1 MSAFT
6 SSHYAARTRA
16 VIVVDIVGSS
26 RASDDLLDP
35 MKSEMESLLAQALAT
50 AGLSWDEAG
59 HPRETGDGAML
70 AFPDHEAGRL
80 VEVVFHL
87 DHLLRS
93 RNRYHRFPM
102 RARVA
107 VHLGP
112 MADDRR
118 YHRTYITLTRLLNS
132 AAFVEVVRH
141 WCHADPAGERFGA
154 ALVMSE
160 AIWRAVVE
168 PFTVGLV
175 PPARCA
181 PIHVSTA
188 DFTGDAWIHLP
199 GLDTSGTVISLQ
211 DPPAATPLPPLP
223 PQGLRLTPLSPGD
236 AAGPGR
242 PSSNGRADNG
252 LAHGA

>member
-1 MSAFT
+1 MTAST
-6 SSHYAARTRA
+6 SSHYAARTKA
-16 VIVVDIVGSS
+16 VVVVDIVGSS

-35 MKSEMESLLAQALAT
+35 MKNEMESLFAEALRT

-59 HPRETGDGAML
+59 HVRETGDGVML
-70 AFPDHEAGRL
+70 AYPDHQAGRL

-112 MADDRR
+112 MADHQR
-118 YHRTYITLTRLLNS
+118 YHRTYITLARLLNS
-132 AAFVEVVRH
+132 AAFGDVVRH
-141 WCHADPAGERFGA
+141 WCDTDPAGERFGA

-168 PFTVGLV
+168 PFTVALV

-181 PIHVSTA
+181 PVRVSTG
-188 DFTGDAWIHLP
+188 DFDGDAWIHVP
-199 GLDTSGTVISLQ
+199 GLDVSDTLGR
-211 DPPAATPLPPLP
+211 
-223 PQGLRLTPLSPGD
+223 LRPSTGIVLTPLTPREFDGRFFEADDCPGPPD
-236 AAGPGR
+236 T
-242 PSSNGRADNG
+242 NGHRNDG
-252 LAHGA
+252 LVRGA

>member
-1 MSAFT
+1 MTAFT

-16 VIVVDIVGSS
+16 VVVVDIVGSS
-26 RASDDLLDP
+26 QASDDLLDP
-35 MKSEMESLLAQALAT
+35 MKTEMESLFAEALRMS
-50 AGLSWDEAG
+50 GLSWDEAG
-59 HPRETGDGAML
+59 HVRETGDGVML
-70 AFPDHEAGRL
+70 AYSDHQAGRL

-112 MADDRR
+112 MADHQR

-132 AAFVEVVRH
+132 AAFGEVVRH
-141 WCHADPAGERFGA
+141 WCDADPAGERFGA

-181 PIHVSTA
+181 PIRVSTA
-188 DFTGDAWIHLP
+188 DFAGDAWIHLP
-199 GLDTSGTVISLQ
+199 GLDTAGTVIRLQ
-211 DPPAATPLPPLP
+211 DPPVAAVLPPLP
-223 PQGLRLTPLSPGD
+223 PGGLRLTHLDP
-236 AAGPGR
+236 AE
-242 PSSNGRADNG
+242 PSSPSDNGHAENG
-252 LAHGA
+252 LARGA

>member
-1 MSAFT
+1 MTAFT

-26 RASDDLLDP
+26 LASDDLLDP
-35 MKSEMESLLAQALAT
+35 MKTEMETLLARALRT
-50 AGLSWDEAG
+50 VGLSWEEAG
-59 HPRETGDGAML
+59 HVRETGDGSML
-70 AFPDHEAGRL
+70 AFPDHQAGRL
-80 VEVVFHL
+80 AEVVFHL

-112 MADDRR
+112 MADHQR

-132 AAFVEVVRH
+132 AGFGDVVRH
-141 WCHADPAGERFGA
+141 WCRADPTGERFGA

-181 PIHVSTA
+181 SIEVDSG
-188 DFTGDAWIHLP
+188 DFTGAAWVHVP
-199 GLDTSGTVISLQ
+199 GLDTV
-211 DPPAATPLPPLP
+211 DVPKRPPAPVQAPYGLKLTHLNTADGAEDG
-223 PQGLRLTPLSPGD
+223 PQGANGHP
-236 AAGPGR
+236 AG
-242 PSSNGRADNG
+242 G
-252 LAHGA
+252 LARGA